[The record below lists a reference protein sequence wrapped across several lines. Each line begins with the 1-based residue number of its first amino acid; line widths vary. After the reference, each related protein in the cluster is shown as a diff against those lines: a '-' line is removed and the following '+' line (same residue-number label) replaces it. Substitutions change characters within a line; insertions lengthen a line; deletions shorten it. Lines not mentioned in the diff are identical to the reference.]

1 MRRDERT
8 LPLEFRG
15 ELGYRDLVA
24 ALEGL
29 AGEHVFVGLT
39 LGAKPMFTVTGSL
52 RVAPEDRAVKV
63 NIGESGRLMLEE
75 SAITETKLVTND
87 GNFYF
92 RMDIRLGHANVVIA
106 DEELEGL
113 ALRD

>member
-1 MRRDERT
+1 MEARAAYRIGASRHGTCEYRERGRYTSHMRRDERT

-39 LGAKPMFTVTGSL
+39 LGAKPMFHGDGVTA
-52 RVAPEDRAVKV
+52 RCA
-63 NIGESGRLMLEE
+63 
-75 SAITETKLVTND
+75 
-87 GNFYF
+87 
-92 RMDIRLGHANVVIA
+92 
-106 DEELEGL
+106 
-113 ALRD
+113 